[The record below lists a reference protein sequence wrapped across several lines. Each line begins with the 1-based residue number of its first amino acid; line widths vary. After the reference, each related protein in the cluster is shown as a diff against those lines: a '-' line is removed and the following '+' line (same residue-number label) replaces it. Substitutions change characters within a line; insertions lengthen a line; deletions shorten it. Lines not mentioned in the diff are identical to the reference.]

1 MTWRGIDLLEVCANE
16 VRREHDR
23 VARFDRPLYA
33 ITLVG
38 SQNASLSVHI
48 RNNSSSLLPISLL
61 PFFHAKWKHTP
72 FSRNFYPCDFNEMTI
87 FFYNSFFYYF
97 RNNPCNPSFFRKIR
111 FIDRW
116 YRSNDYANITNLWK
130 VSHRMNWTQIKSNA
144 DTR

>member
-48 RNNSSSLLPISLL
+48 RNNSSSLLSISLL

-87 FFYNSFFYYF
+87 FFYNSFFYQKYLYYF
-97 RNNPCNPSFFRKIR
+97 LVFFDWLENFCHNDNKIIFLIIWFIFPSICR
-111 FIDRW
+111 
-116 YRSNDYANITNLWK
+116 YNSL
-130 VSHRMNWTQIKSNA
+130 
-144 DTR
+144 